1 MAKPKFITDS
11 AELKKLAPAKGQTLT
26 VGGFRDIL
34 GLTRKSLIPLL
45 EYLDGRKKTRRVG
58 DLRVVE

>member
-1 MAKPKFITDS
+1 MKGKT
-11 AELKKLAPAKGQTLT
+11 LA
-26 VGGFRDIL
+26 VGGFRDVL

-45 EYLDGRKKTRRVG
+45 EYLDTRRKTRRVG